1 MATYRMSVSVISR
14 GSGRSAVAAAAYRS
28 GTRIM
33 NERDGVVHDYTRKQ
47 GVLACGVELPAN
59 APAAW
64 RDRATLWNDAEAIER
79 SENTQL
85 AREFQLSL
93 PHELPLEQNIELV
106 REFCAERTREGMICD
121 WAIHVPHDGDPRNIH
136 AHIMCAMRSCD
147 INGFKAK
154 SENRYLMS
162 LYGMETKYV
171 SAKEAKEFLATGWEK
186 VYRYRASN
194 SGGVKEMSPS
204 EAEYENEQA
213 KLWGIDREYKRVSK
227 TPVQKGIYFNDWNN
241 KDNVER
247 WRTEWEQLENAALE
261 RANVAERVDHRSYER
276 QGVDL
281 VPQPK
286 MGPVVTV
293 MERRHR
299 RECEKNGVA
308 YTPITERGQEVAE
321 VVQHNALVA
330 ALMKAKEL
338 IEQQIREVRDLLR
351 EEVAHL
357 REISASAAKEE
368 QRQRAAVDQRRQ
380 ATEQPLATPLSP
392 FSQPT
397 QPTIEAPGVDPLPQR
412 DKGFDFGF

>member
-28 GTRIM
+28 GTKIM
-33 NERDGVVHDYTRKQ
+33 NERDGVVHDYTHKQ
-47 GVLACGVELPAN
+47 GVLASGVELPAN

-79 SENTQL
+79 SENAQL

-106 REFCAERTREGMICD
+106 REFCTDRTREGMVCD
-121 WAIHVPHDGDPRNIH
+121 WAIHIPHDGDPRNIH
-136 AHIMCAMRSCD
+136 AHVLCAMRSCD
-147 INGFKAK
+147 AKGFKAK

-171 SAKEAKEFLATGWEK
+171 SAKEAKEFLASGWEK
-186 VYRYRASN
+186 VYRYRASDT
-194 SGGVKEMSPS
+194 GEVEEMTPS
-204 EAEYENEQA
+204 DAEHENAFARQN
-213 KLWGIDREYKRVSK
+213 GIDREYERVSK
-227 TPVQKGIYFNDWNN
+227 TPVQRGIYFNDWNN

-247 WRTEWEQLENAALE
+247 WRTEWEQMENAALE
-261 RANVAERVDHRSYER
+261 RSHVAARVDHRSYER
-276 QGVDL
+276 QGVEL

-286 MGPVVTV
+286 MGPAVTA
-293 MERRHR
+293 MERKHK
-299 RECEKNGVA
+299 RECEKNGVE
-308 YTPITERGQEVAE
+308 YTPITERGQEVAD
-321 VVQHNALVA
+321 VVRHNALIA

-351 EEVAHL
+351 EEVRHL
-357 REISASAAKEE
+357 REISAAAAEE

-392 FSQPT
+392 FSQPS
-397 QPTIEAPGVDPLPQR
+397 QPTIEAPGVDPTPQR